1 MIWYNIKELESL
13 LIKGHLSEKVAF
25 NYLFI
30 HVILLTLGGYL
41 PEGDGAWWATWVHLS
56 ISVVAVIGG
65 LRKTFEINQAGDGE
79 DYFKRFISLSFVAAI
94 RTLVVALLFSLILV
108 IVNIIAEYYVI
119 PPEQFLVWKEITQ
132 LVLYALLN
140 VYYYY
145 ILIASFRRINPGGER
160 TGVVEVV

>member
-13 LIKGHLSEKVAF
+13 LIKGHLSEKVVF

-30 HVILLTLGGYL
+30 HIILLTLGGYL
-41 PEGDGAWWATWVHLS
+41 PDGDGALWATWIHLI
-56 ISVVAVIGG
+56 ISVVAVIWG
-65 LRKTFEINQAGDGE
+65 LRKTFEINQEGDGK
-79 DYFKRFISLSFVAAI
+79 DYFKRFISLSFVSAI

-108 IVNIIAEYYVI
+108 IVNITAEYYII
-119 PPEQFLVWKEITQ
+119 PPAQFSVWKEITQ
-132 LVLYALLN
+132 LILYALLN

-145 ILIASFRRINPGGER
+145 ILITSFRRINATGER